1 MINNKM
7 NKKENFDILN
17 NLNNYYVIN
26 KSKFYKE
33 KFLTSRTSKLNLN
46 NNNEKNIIKKNNKSL
61 LHIKKRNCF
70 NLLNNNN
77 SFNKSDLNIFK
88 TRNKNIN
95 ENSFFKIKKSRN
107 KILNKFY
114 NYDNINNN
122 SLNNSKKIKKNFYFN
137 SGKINLPLVSILN
150 SKSSNNIHIKKI
162 Q

>member
-70 NLLNNNN
+70 NLLNNN

-88 TRNKNIN
+88 TRNKNIS
-95 ENSFFKIKKSRN
+95 EISLLKINKSRN

-114 NYDNINNN
+114 NYDNINN